1 MSTTMGRNNERL
13 ANIFG
18 SATTV
23 TKSVLLSSLFS
34 RNYFSLSLRWV
45 RGIKNKRKAKKP
57 EASFELHFSYVP
69 SLYMT
74 LEKKSPHRL
83 KNWYPP
89 STVSQVRRYVRQVPP
104 DILVSLV
111 KRDHVAGGDQR
122 ERKVLKVA
130 WDHWDDLENRKWR
143 VLHDREEK
151 RETREGLGQNGM
163 PGATGRPGKTGKT
176 GPKRSRGERK
186 IWENPGQ
193 KACRDQR
200 NWEPWKIDICST
212 GNDVT
217 CRSD

>member
-1 MSTTMGRNNERL
+1 MQKPRNR
-13 ANIFG
+13 
-18 SATTV
+18 
-23 TKSVLLSSLFS
+23 
-34 RNYFSLSLRWV
+34 
-45 RGIKNKRKAKKP
+45 
-57 EASFELHFSYVP
+57 
-69 SLYMT
+69 
-74 LEKKSPHRL
+74 
-83 KNWYPP
+83 
-89 STVSQVRRYVRQVPP
+89 RQVSNCTLASYHYYTWRAKRNHHTDWKTDTTKYCKSSEKVCPAGPP
-104 DILVSLV
+104 GYPGLTGA
-111 KRDHVAGGDQR
+111 KRPRGGRGPKGKKGPQGPMGP
-122 ERKVLKVA
+122 
-130 WDHWDDLENRKWR
+130 LENLENQEWR
-143 VLHDREEK
+143 VVHDRKKK